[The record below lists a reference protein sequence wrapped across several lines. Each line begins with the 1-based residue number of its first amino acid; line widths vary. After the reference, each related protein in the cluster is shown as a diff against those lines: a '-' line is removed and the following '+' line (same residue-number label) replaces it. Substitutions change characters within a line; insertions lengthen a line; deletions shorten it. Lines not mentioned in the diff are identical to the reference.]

1 MFKAIPKTSKYKHLN
16 LAFALIFTLAASVFL
31 FPLTAYANEDGG
43 AEDGGYTAEA
53 DYYTDDG
60 HPINSGIYPISIEAI
75 FGTPDGTMDISAIME
90 DVLAGDLEFDTEWLT
105 QDWFDT
111 AWLDEGLL
119 DLSLLGVDLTAGL
132 PPANTSG
139 HLTPDGTGTVIDNV
153 FIEGNELEFFTFTT
167 DAGNVFYLI
176 IDRIRD
182 SNNVFFLNAVNEW
195 SLLALAEAA
204 GGTGTGASGGHSVS
218 GIPSPPGGIS
228 PDPNAPTDTDIEAN
242 EPDAPAS
249 RGGVNGTVIFI
260 LIAAVVFGGVAYYFK
275 ILRPKQL
282 AAQDDDDGYDDSDDD
297 GYDEGDDYL
306 SYGGIGGSDSD
317 RTDADSRSDT
327 KDED

>member
-1 MFKAIPKTSKYKHLN
+1 M
-16 LAFALIFTLAASVFL
+16 
-31 FPLTAYANEDGG
+31 G
-43 AEDGGYTAEA
+43 A
-53 DYYTDDG
+53 
-60 HPINSGIYPISIEAI
+60 
-75 FGTPDGTMDISAIME
+75 
-90 DVLAGDLEFDTEWLT
+90 VLAGDLEFDPEWLT

-119 DLSLLGVDLTAGL
+119 DLGLLGVDFPAGL
-132 PPANTSG
+132 PSAGTSG

-176 IDRIRD
+176 IDRTRE

-204 GGTGTGASGGHSVS
+204 GGAGSGAGGSHSVS
-218 GIPSPPGGIS
+218 GIPSPPSGTS
-228 PDPNAPTDTDIEAN
+228 TDPNASTDEEAD
-242 EPDAPAS
+242 EPDAPAE
-249 RGGVNGTVIFI
+249 RGGINGTVIFI

-282 AAQDDDDGYDDSDDD
+282 AAQDDDDDGYDDSDD
-297 GYDEGDDYL
+297 YDDEDEDYL
-306 SYGGIGGSDSD
+306 SYGDAGSGGDTEGD
-317 RTDADSRSDT
+317 PVDSRY
-327 KDED
+327 DEDDED